1 MMSSFSVKGRV
12 WLLQVLSSF
21 ALVLLT
27 LVSQAR
33 AHEVLPSIT
42 DMTQD
47 GSTLVFDM
55 RLNIESFLAGINQ
68 ADVAD
73 TAESAQA
80 ASYDELRA
88 LPADQLDAQL
98 RDFWPDMAK
107 NITIQVG
114 DQSMPVTLTKVQ
126 AAEVGDESIA
136 RLSDIQFTAPLPE
149 GAETV
154 QIGWIRPYGS
164 LVVRQME
171 VENPYDGFL
180 EAGEMSTP
188 IALTGGNALG
198 AAGTFFSYVPTGFD
212 HIVPL
217 GVDHIL
223 FVLGLFL
230 LSSHLRPLLWQVS
243 TFTLAHTI
251 TLALAALGYVTVPA
265 SIVEPLIALSIAY
278 VAVENIFMRRLSPW
292 RHFIIFVFGL
302 LHGLGFASVLAQF
315 GLPEAN
321 FVPALI
327 GFNIGVEIGQICV
340 IAVAYLC
347 VYMAREYSEKGNRSG
362 LAAALYL
369 VAAAAVLAIAVP
381 LSIWAPD
388 LLGDLFPLL
397 AIIAVM
403 LGLSGA
409 AVNVG
414 QYDTYSNMVAMPA
427 SVLIALVAV
436 YWVFE
441 RVFL

>member
-1 MMSSFSVKGRV
+1 
-12 WLLQVLSSF
+12 
-21 ALVLLT
+21 
-27 LVSQAR
+27 
-33 AHEVLPSIT
+33 
-42 DMTQD
+42 
-47 GSTLVFDM
+47 
-55 RLNIESFLAGINQ
+55 
-68 ADVAD
+68 
-73 TAESAQA
+73 
-80 ASYDELRA
+80 
-88 LPADQLDAQL
+88 
-98 RDFWPDMAK
+98 MAK

>member
-1 MMSSFSVKGRV
+1 MTTFRV
-12 WLLQVLSSF
+12 WLGALLSS
-21 ALVLLT
+21 AT
-27 LVSQAR
+27 LGLFTLAAPAS

-47 GSTLVFDM
+47 GATLVFDM
-55 RLNIESFLAGINQ
+55 RLNIESFLAGIDQ
-68 ADVAD
+68 DAVAD

-80 ASYDELRA
+80 ATYDELRA
-88 LPADQLDAQL
+88 LPAEELDTRF
-98 RDFWPDMAK
+98 RDFWPDMAD
-107 NITIQVG
+107 NITVQAG
-114 DQSMPVTLTKVQ
+114 DTDLALTLTDVQ

-136 RLSDIQFTAPLPE
+136 RQSAIQFTAALPE
-149 GAETV
+149 GADSV
-154 QIGWIRPYGS
+154 RIGWIRPYGT
-164 LVVRQME
+164 LVVRQMG
-171 VENPYDGFL
+171 VEDPYDGFL
-180 EAGEMSTP
+180 EAGQMSDP
-188 IALTGGNALG
+188 IALSGGNAMG
-198 AAGTFFSYVPTGFD
+198 AAATFFSYVPTGFD

-223 FVLGLFL
+223 FVLGLFF
-230 LSSHLRPLLWQVS
+230 LSTRMRPLLWQVS
-243 TFTLAHTI
+243 AFTLAHTI

-278 VAVENIFMRRLSPW
+278 VAVENIFLRTLSPW
-292 RHFIIFVFGL
+292 RPFVIFGFGL

-327 GFNIGVEIGQICV
+327 GFNIGVEIGQLCV

-347 VYMAREYSEKGNRSG
+347 VYMAREYSERGERSG
-362 LAAALYL
+362 MAAALYM
-369 VAAAAVLAIAVP
+369 VAAAVVLAIAIP

-397 AIIAVM
+397 AIIAVL
-403 LGLSGA
+403 LGLSA
-409 AVNVG
+409 VAVNVG
-414 QYDTYSNMVAMPA
+414 QYDTYTTMIAMPA

-436 YWVFE
+436 FWVIE